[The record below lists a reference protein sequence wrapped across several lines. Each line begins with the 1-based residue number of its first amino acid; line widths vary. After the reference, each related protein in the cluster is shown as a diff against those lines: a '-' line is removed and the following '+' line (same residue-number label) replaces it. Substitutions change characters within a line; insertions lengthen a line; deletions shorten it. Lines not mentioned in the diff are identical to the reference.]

1 MYQELELAMEPR
13 RFEGLA
19 MDWPALALWQSSLG
33 YSRLT
38 DLAGDAPVQVM
49 LGQGTEFVGSVEGIC
64 LAATTLGAY
73 LARPPGSMGTYLAEC
88 PLAQAEPGAAL
99 SPGPLHALMADIR
112 IPEAVKGSPLTSINL
127 WASLNR
133 TASSLHYDPYCNLL
147 VVVCGRKTVRL
158 TPPTADPTL
167 RAHPVWSD
175 SLNHADADL
184 ARSPRLP
191 MTCVSLGPGDA
202 LFIPEGTWHSVASTP
217 GTLAVNFWWRSA
229 AGAALESG
237 ATAYHLRR
245 SLQVLLER
253 RRHAMLREA
262 AAAAAAPGGAGGT
275 TATPADALLRAAARG
290 EAAALHALRRAL
302 LALSSD
308 PPALMR
314 WVHCT
319 LHRDAHALL
328 GALVGPGSELALGA
342 VLAALEAPGGDEEA
356 VRAFFQDLYDGL
368 PLERGALLDL
378 ILERRRALSRLAL
391 ADVLARHVPGV
402 P

>member
-1 MYQELELAMEPR
+1 MEPR

-73 LARPPGSMGTYLAEC
+73 LARPPGSTGTYLAEC

-147 VVVCGRKTVRL
+147 VVICGRKTVRL

-167 RAHPVWSD
+167 RVHPVWSD

-191 MTCVSLGPGDA
+191 VTCVSLGPGDA
-202 LFIPEGTWHSVASTP
+202 LFIPEGTWHSVVSTP

-302 LALSSD
+302 LALSPD

-356 VRAFFQDLYDGL
+356 ARAFFQDLYDGL

-391 ADVLARHVPGV
+391 ADVLAWHVPGV

>member
-1 MYQELELAMEPR
+1 
-13 RFEGLA
+13 
-19 MDWPALALWQSSLG
+19 MDEERHMGVRGKEVHAVTGSPFSDRSALVLRESDQVMM
-33 YSRLT
+33 
-38 DLAGDAPVQVM
+38 GDARMADLVTKAGAYKAHVGLHLEVM

-245 SLQVLLER
+245 SLQ
-253 RRHAMLREA
+253 
-262 AAAAAAPGGAGGT
+262 
-275 TATPADALLRAAARG
+275 
-290 EAAALHALRRAL
+290 AAALHALRRAL